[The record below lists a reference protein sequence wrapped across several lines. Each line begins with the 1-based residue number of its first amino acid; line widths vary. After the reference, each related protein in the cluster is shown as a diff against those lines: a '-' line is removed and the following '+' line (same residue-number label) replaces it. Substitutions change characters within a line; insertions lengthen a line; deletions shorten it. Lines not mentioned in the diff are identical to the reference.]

1 MYRSRWRKIVY
12 RRGWQAKAPAPLIWA
27 ALAAFV
33 AFPQDA
39 DVAQR
44 LAGRALGATP
54 MLADLRELCD
64 RIGGRPTGSPAC
76 ERAIDWAAAKFKAAG
91 VDAVSTE
98 PFTVPHRWAAVS
110 AEARCLAP
118 EEFAVR
124 VVAAPGSPS
133 TRGGLEAPLVD
144 AGEGTADSFARLGDR
159 ARGAIA
165 LVRNPEMKS
174 FDDLFAEYMRN
185 VPLLEAARKAQV
197 AAVLL
202 QSSRPR
208 DLLYRHPMDLN
219 GGLTAMPVA
228 VVSREHGARLA
239 RLAETGEVRVRLNLV
254 NQTGGAHESRNVIG
268 EIRGRE
274 RPDEIVLLGAH
285 LDSWDLGTGA
295 EDNGVNAAMV
305 IDAARGIRELQ
316 AKPRRSI
323 RFVLFTGEE
332 QGMWGSAGYVK
343 RHAAEMDRH
352 DAAVIFDIGSGR
364 TTGFYLSGREDLR
377 TPLEKALAGVS
388 GLGVA
393 ENPVDGIDGTDNF
406 DFLLSGVPNLVANQ
420 DAIPYLPDY
429 HAESDTFDKVNAREA
444 RANAAIATA
453 LVWRLADDPE
463 RFGRRL
469 TRAEVEKLITDTKLD
484 AQMKVFGQWDDWTNG
499 RRGVSK

>member
-1 MYRSRWRKIVY
+1 
-12 RRGWQAKAPAPLIWA
+12 
-27 ALAAFV
+27 
-33 AFPQDA
+33 
-39 DVAQR
+39 
-44 LAGRALGATP
+44 
-54 MLADLRELCD
+54 
-64 RIGGRPTGSPAC
+64 
-76 ERAIDWAAAKFKAAG
+76 
-91 VDAVSTE
+91 
-98 PFTVPHRWAAVS
+98 
-110 AEARCLAP
+110 
-118 EEFAVR
+118 
-124 VVAAPGSPS
+124 
-133 TRGGLEAPLVD
+133 
-144 AGEGTADSFARLGDR
+144 
-159 ARGAIA
+159 
-165 LVRNPEMKS
+165 
-174 FDDLFAEYMRN
+174 
-185 VPLLEAARKAQV
+185 
-197 AAVLL
+197 
-202 QSSRPR
+202 
-208 DLLYRHPMDLN
+208 
-219 GGLTAMPVA
+219 
-228 VVSREHGARLA
+228 
-239 RLAETGEVRVRLNLV
+239 
-254 NQTGGAHESRNVIG
+254 
-268 EIRGRE
+268 
-274 RPDEIVLLGAH
+274 
-285 LDSWDLGTGA
+285 
-295 EDNGVNAAMV
+295 
-305 IDAARGIRELQ
+305 
-316 AKPRRSI
+316 
-323 RFVLFTGEE
+323 
-332 QGMWGSAGYVK
+332 MWGSAGYVK